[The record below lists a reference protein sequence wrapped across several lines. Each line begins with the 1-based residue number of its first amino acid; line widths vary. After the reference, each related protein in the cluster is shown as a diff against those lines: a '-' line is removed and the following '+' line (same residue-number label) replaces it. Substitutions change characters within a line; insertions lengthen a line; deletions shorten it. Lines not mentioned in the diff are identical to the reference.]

1 MARKTNAT
9 SNYQM
14 VQNILSKLTP
24 EEKADCEPPSDAVMR
39 GRTDDATNQVKLFR
53 LRVLAKAGEIN
64 DERRAALQ
72 KILSDWAKHNAPE
85 PVSQVTCRWL
95 RVSQ

>member
-1 MARKTNAT
+1 M
-9 SNYQM
+9 
-14 VQNILSKLTP
+14 
-24 EEKADCEPPSDAVMR
+24 PPPDAVMR
-39 GRTDDATNQVKLFR
+39 GRTDDATSQVKLFR
-53 LRVLAKAGEIN
+53 LRVVAKAGEIN

-72 KILSDWAKHNAPE
+72 KISIDWNNHNAPE